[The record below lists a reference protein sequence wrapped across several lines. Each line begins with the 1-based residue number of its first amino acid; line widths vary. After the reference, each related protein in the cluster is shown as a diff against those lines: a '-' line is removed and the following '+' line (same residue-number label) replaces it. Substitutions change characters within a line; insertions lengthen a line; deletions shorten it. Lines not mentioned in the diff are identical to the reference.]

1 MEEVSIFFNSECQK
15 CNSVMEILKQKQI
28 QAKVINYL
36 DGNITEEALRNV
48 LDKLKIPAEKLV
60 RKTESVYKENFDD
73 KEMTEKDYIQ
83 AMLKYP
89 ILIQRPIIVKGN
101 QAIIGRPPEHVLDIL

>member
-15 CNSVMEILKQKQI
+15 CNSVMEILKQKKI

-36 DGNITEEALRNV
+36 DGNITEEDIKTV
-48 LDKLKIPAEKLV
+48 LAKLKISAEKLV
-60 RKTESVYKENFDD
+60 RKTEHVFKENFAD
-73 KEMTEKDYIQ
+73 KKMTDEDYIQ

-101 QAIIGRPPEHVLDIL
+101 QAIIGRPPEYVLDIL